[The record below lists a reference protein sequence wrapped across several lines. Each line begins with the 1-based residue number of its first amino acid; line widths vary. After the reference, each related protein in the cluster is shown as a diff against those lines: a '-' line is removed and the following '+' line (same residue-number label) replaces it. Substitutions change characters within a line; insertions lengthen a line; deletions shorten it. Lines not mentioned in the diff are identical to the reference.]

1 MFSWRLSRRYK
12 HLETRVV
19 SCNGETCVRSNFF
32 FFCRFEVFVSTIPSQ
47 FFFVDQ
53 TWWKQC
59 MNSIRTF
66 SNNIGKTFDMWCLKR
81 NQRLGMTFL
90 QDRITHLEFIHP
102 PLIIFAALK
111 NNHII
116 MFFEC
121 DSNNRKCYNVP
132 CLYSTFRLLLADCTS
147 LVMQGEIM
155 KRLQVAKQYNVKQN
169 KTLLAQGR
177 RKVPLVQI
185 RRDKGVQTGFFTGC
199 HAKTISAVDSRSI
212 GCNFV
217 QNIRHSQ

>member
-1 MFSWRLSRRYK
+1 MHEQHPDFFKQHRKNFRY
-12 HLETRVV
+12 VV
-19 SCNGETCVRSNFF
+19 
-32 FFCRFEVFVSTIPSQ
+32 FEKEPKIGHDIPSGPNYA
-47 FFFVDQ
+47 FGVHSSTSDYLCGFE
-53 TWWKQC
+53 KQPHYHV
-59 MNSIRTF
+59 
-66 SNNIGKTFDMWCLKR
+66 L
-81 NQRLGMTFL
+81 
-90 QDRITHLEFIHP
+90 
-102 PLIIFAALK
+102 
-111 NNHII
+111 
-116 MFFEC
+116 FEC

-155 KRLQVAKQYNVKQN
+155 KRLQVAKQYNVKEN

-199 HAKTISAVDSRSI
+199 HTKPISAVDSRSI